1 MQPMLYT
8 NKGNLDVCI
17 HTQKNPQYST
27 THTSLIVSI
36 KKKEQK
42 KQKKHP
48 STPQTT

>member
-1 MQPMLYT
+1 MLCT

-36 KKKEQK
+36 KKKEQ
-42 KQKKHP
+42 QKKTKR

>member
-1 MQPMLYT
+1 MLYT

-36 KKKEQK
+36 KKTEQK
-42 KQKKHP
+42 KQEEEA
-48 STPQTT
+48 SFTPQTT

>member
-1 MQPMLYT
+1 MLYT

-36 KKKEQK
+36 KKKRTTKK
-42 KQKKHP
+42 KQR